1 MSNIWNPHAFGVTGQ
16 PVGPQVNTLRVYGA
30 EPSKEQ
36 LAMAQ
41 QTFAKF
47 CMTERLS
54 FAPNQTQQGFLPD
67 GSKYRIVVVGNTRI
81 MEVRPVGA
89 EEAEADEGHVFVGK
103 EWAYWPVTMFT
114 FTRRSG
120 VLTYTVREFL
130 PYPYSKDHPFMED
143 RRERTWHINPSLFGA
158 RQYPGPPG
166 PLFNANDVGRFGI
179 RKYFAVKG
187 NTIFH
192 KNETLK
198 ALTSP
203 AYSYFARNYPGIGYV
218 AFYFDQ
224 GKKIV
229 QDDGTVVFEA
239 NNNEIITS
247 VSFHP
252 VVPRVVFIVHSR
264 NEGSWFEH
272 SIPDGRVGGI
282 SIDET
287 NDSATY
293 SRVIQVTNYPSYN
306 IVKKEVEWSA
316 ASGWVE
322 KNSTT
327 ITPVLERSTPSYDAT
342 YADYYLK
349 TLRAVVG
356 AVKYTKDVPF
366 TSARRKYDGKTY
378 GGGKAE
384 LEAEYVHYFDHN
396 DSPTFSVSG
405 SSHTTSVGKE
415 RRVNFSGTREYHYF
429 SDQFRSIDL
438 QVDCSVKNNSWVNI
452 DGERLYTL
460 KSDTEWSMTTHVER
474 ATSLDSPPGT
484 VVYFA
489 DYGKHSGSAKLRTKC
504 QRREVLCYDPNTSF
518 VCYIEEKEFEYQYQP
533 SSSCAIMGI
542 ENGQYT
548 APLHEDLLLGE
559 NELVPTGDPEYFLVM
574 RLRGVEVLREKLQT
588 HDTPSVVHS
597 LRSDMIPVTSIYLRP
612 DVPEFP
618 PHSITKD
625 DYKRRLRILLCTGY
639 QFFTPAEVVSQTE
652 HYETREHRFQTY
664 PYQPGKRYDDYIL
677 TVGSFP
683 EIPTLEAKYAM
694 DSTTLGGV
702 LVLRSSGP
710 FIFPNTAYVI
720 DYNSVT
726 KQALQHDISDAFS
739 T

>member
-1 MSNIWNPHAFGVTGQ
+1 MKPWNPYAMTFHGQ
-16 PVGPQVNTLRVYGA
+16 PIAGQTPPKLVVYG
-30 EPSKEQ
+30 PP
-36 LAMAQ
+36 LTAQ
-41 QTFAKF
+41 QGAMLQTAYNAFVGAARVSIVPNP
-47 CMTERLS
+47 TRQGRL
-54 FAPNQTQQGFLPD
+54 LD
-67 GSKYRIVVVGNTRI
+67 GSPYTIECSQGVCTCTVWTSSTNNIPFDT
-81 MEVRPVGA
+81 
-89 EEAEADEGHVFVGK
+89 EGHVFVGRA
-103 EWAYWPVTMFT
+103 WNDGPVTMFT

-120 VLTYTVREFL
+120 VLAYAVREFL
-130 PYPYSKDHPFMED
+130 PYSEDHPFMED
-143 RRERTWHINPSLFGA
+143 RRERTWRISPRGFGNPA
-158 RQYPGPPG
+158 YPNDPG

-179 RKYFAVKG
+179 RKYFAVDG
-187 NTIFH
+187 RTIFH

-198 ALTSP
+198 ELTS
-203 AYSYFARNYPGIGYV
+203 SGDHYFARNYPGIGYV
-218 AFYFDQ
+218 AFYFDER
-224 GKKIV
+224 KKIV

-252 VVPRVVFIVHSR
+252 VVPRVVFIVR
-264 NEGSWFEH
+264 GKNDGYEFEH
-272 SIPDGRVGGI
+272 TIPDGRVEGI

-287 NDSATY
+287 NDAAVY
-293 SRVIQVTNYPSYN
+293 SRVIQRTDYPSYN
-306 IVKKEVEWSA
+306 TVKKEVEWSA

-327 ITPVLERSTPSYDAT
+327 ITPVLERSTSSYDAT
-342 YADYYLK
+342 YVDHYLR
-349 TLRAVVG
+349 TLYMVVG

-366 TSARRKYDGKTY
+366 TSYRNSTLTY

-396 DSPTFSVSG
+396 DGPTFSVSG
-405 SSHTTSVGKE
+405 SSHTTSVGRE

-429 SDQFRSIDL
+429 PDLFRSIDL
-438 QVDCSVKNNSWVNI
+438 QVDCSAKSNSWVNI

-474 ATSLDSPPGT
+474 AVRPGT
-484 VVYFA
+484 MNPYA

-504 QRREVLCYDPNTSF
+504 QRRSVLCYDPNTSF

-542 ENGQYT
+542 EKGEYT

-574 RLRGVEVLREKLQT
+574 RLRGAEVLREKLQT
-588 HDTPSVVHS
+588 RDTPEAVHS
-597 LRSDMIPVTSIYLRP
+597 LRVDMIPVTSVYLRP

-618 PHSITKD
+618 SHSITKD
-625 DYKRRLRILLCTGY
+625 EYKRRLRILLCTGY
-639 QFFTPAEVVSQTE
+639 QFFTPEEVVSQTE
-652 HYETREHRFQTY
+652 HLATREHRFQMH
-664 PYQPGKRYDDYIL
+664 PYQPGKRFDDYIL
-677 TVGSFP
+677 TFGSFS
-683 EIPTLEAKYAM
+683 EIPTLEAKYAT

-702 LVLRSSGP
+702 LLLKSSGP
-710 FIFPNTAYVI
+710 FIFPSTAYVI

-726 KQALQHDISDAFS
+726 KHPMQHDLFDAFS